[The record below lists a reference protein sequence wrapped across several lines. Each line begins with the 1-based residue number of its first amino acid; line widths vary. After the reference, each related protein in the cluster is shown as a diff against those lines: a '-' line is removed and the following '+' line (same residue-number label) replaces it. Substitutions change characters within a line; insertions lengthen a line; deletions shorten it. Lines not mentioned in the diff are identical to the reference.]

1 MFYNITLFGSA
12 VHIRCKHDN
21 TLFQS
26 MIILPEI
33 FLLRHEIKISIRSL
47 NLLISCRVV
56 FTRETLKIALHTT

>member
-12 VHIRCKHDN
+12 VHIRCKHDT

-33 FLLRHEIKISIRSL
+33 FLLRYEIKVSIRSL

-56 FTRETLKIALHTT
+56 FTRETLKIALQTT